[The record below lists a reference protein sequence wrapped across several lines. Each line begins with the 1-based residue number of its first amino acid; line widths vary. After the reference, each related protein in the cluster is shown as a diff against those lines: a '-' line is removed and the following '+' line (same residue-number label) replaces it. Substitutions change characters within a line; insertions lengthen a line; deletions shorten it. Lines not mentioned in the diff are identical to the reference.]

1 MVRHPFEG
9 IPVARRVWFWLAA
22 VLATGAVILVFNSTG
37 APTITPAAPQ
47 GIVSLQ
53 LAGSVEAAERILAS
67 WDGAAK
73 LRAAFG
79 LGLDFLFPL
88 LYAATLGSACVW
100 AARAFRRVW
109 PGLAAGGVLLAW
121 EMGLAAL
128 FDYLENVALLAILFG
143 GARPPLPEIAR
154 ALALLK
160 FCLIGVAL
168 VYIALGAILRALSLM
183 TRRAS

>member
-1 MVRHPFEG
+1 MLRHPFEG
-9 IPVARRVWFWLAA
+9 VPATRRIWFWLAGAAATVA
-22 VLATGAVILVFNSTG
+22 VMLVFNLIG

-53 LAGSVEAAERILAS
+53 LAGSAEAAEGILAS
-67 WDGAAK
+67 WDSAAR

-88 LYAATLGSACVW
+88 LYAATIGSACVW
-100 AARAFRRVW
+100 AAGALRPVW

-121 EMGLAAL
+121 EMWLAAL
-128 FDYLENVALLAILFG
+128 FDYLENIALTAILFG
-143 GARPPLPEIAR
+143 PVQPALPEIAR

-168 VYIALGAILRALSLM
+168 VYVALGTIIGALRLIF
-183 TRRAS
+183 RR

>member
-1 MVRHPFEG
+1 MLRHPFEVV
-9 IPVARRVWFWLAA
+9 PATRRVLFWIAA
-22 VLATGAVILVFNSTG
+22 ALGTVAVMLVFNVTG

-47 GIVSLQ
+47 GIVSLE
-53 LAGSVEAAERILAS
+53 LAGSAEAAGSILAS
-67 WDGAAK
+67 WNAAAS

-79 LGLDFLFPL
+79 LGLDFLFAL
-88 LYAATLGSACVW
+88 LYAVTIGAACVW
-100 AARAFRRVW
+100 AARAFRPVW

-128 FDYLENVALLAILFG
+128 FDYLENIALLAILFG
-143 GARPPLPEIAR
+143 GAHSPLPEIAR

-168 VYIALGAILRALSLM
+168 VYVALGAFLRAVSLL
-183 TRRAS
+183 TRRPR

>member
-1 MVRHPFEG
+1 MLRHPFERV
-9 IPVARRVWFWLAA
+9 PATRRFWFWLAGAAATVA
-22 VLATGAVILVFNSTG
+22 VMLVFNFTG

-47 GIVSLQ
+47 GIASLQ
-53 LAGSVEAAERILAS
+53 LAGSAEAAEQILAS
-67 WDGAAK
+67 WDSAAR

-88 LYAATLGSACVW
+88 LYAVTIGSACVW
-100 AARAFRRVW
+100 AARAFRAVW

-121 EMGLAAL
+121 EMWLAAL
-128 FDYLENVALLAILFG
+128 FDYLENIALAAILFG
-143 GARPPLPEIAR
+143 GVQSPLPEVAR

-168 VYIALGAILRALSLM
+168 VYVALAAILRVIRLII
-183 TRRAS
+183 RR